1 MFENDDTLLETVL
14 ARYKLGLDHLEA
26 RQFQLPGSIHPGW
39 LDRFLFSLGKILIAL
54 GSRLQHRYN
63 HTTPAAYHPAYP
75 AS

>member
-26 RQFQLPGSIHPGW
+26 RQFILPASIHPGW
-39 LDRFLFSLGKILIAL
+39 FDRFLFSLGNILIKI
-54 GSRLQHRYN
+54 GSRLQQRYS
-63 HTTPAAYHPAYP
+63 HTPPAVYHPAYP